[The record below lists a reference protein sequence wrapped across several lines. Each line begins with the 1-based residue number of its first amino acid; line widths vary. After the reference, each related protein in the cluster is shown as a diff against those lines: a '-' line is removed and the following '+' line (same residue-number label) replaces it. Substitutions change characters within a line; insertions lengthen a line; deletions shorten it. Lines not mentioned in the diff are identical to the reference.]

1 MRAYCESVPEMERI
15 PQGREFVKGK
25 VSGRFHKLVAIAI
38 APRYI
43 LSKRGTTAWL
53 LFREKQ

>member
-1 MRAYCESVPEMERI
+1 MRAYCESVPESERI

-38 APRYI
+38 AYR
-43 LSKRGTTAWL
+43 
-53 LFREKQ
+53 